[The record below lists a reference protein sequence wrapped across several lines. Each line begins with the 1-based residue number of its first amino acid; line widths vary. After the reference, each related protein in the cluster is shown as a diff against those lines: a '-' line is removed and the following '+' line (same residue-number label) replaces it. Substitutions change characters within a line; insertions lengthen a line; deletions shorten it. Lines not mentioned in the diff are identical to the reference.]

1 MTSFST
7 QRIGSN
13 NPSIHPK
20 KDDTP
25 TPDDVFFFAGQSPGA
40 AVELLPDIDNDN
52 DWVRVERR
60 KISAGPFVSG
70 WMRRGHLDKELP
82 PPAPDPVAVDE
93 FVRACAREEM
103 ALAVSDAAHTL
114 RADYLIALAG
124 IESGFANFGAPAA
137 QTDRI
142 GPYHFGSV
150 TWDEVAK
157 DARLTIS
164 DRFTSLNQIIA
175 ASAIARRDWAAFSAL
190 TAGFVPRY
198 LDLFHAWLVGVPAAQ
213 EVNQAS
219 ANAAAMMGALLQK
232 HHPNASAVM
241 DARVEFLRGNKTVGG
256 TDLTVAEFVQRT
268 TKALGDALTEAGKL
282 LVQHF
287 PEFIATD
294 NASTNAG
301 DDAGSK
307 PGRKTFQVSSA
318 GKIDVSEVDY
328 TKFGGPGNNFA
339 SWIRD
344 ACTAAGVPPNAD
356 WIDGYT
362 VLCRRESSLLPN
374 AINKTDS
381 NARGTIVA
389 DGSPALCS
397 RGIAQCIPPTFAT
410 FHAAG
415 TSKAI
420 YDPVANIAASI
431 RYVLQR
437 YKVSVDGSD
446 LARKVQQADPN
457 RPGRGY

>member
-7 QRIGSN
+7 QRIGSD
-13 NPSIHPK
+13 NPSIHEK

-25 TPDDVFFFAGQSPGA
+25 PEDRFFRPGASPGST
-40 AVELLPDIDNDN
+40 VELLPDVDNDK
-52 DWVRVERR
+52 DWVRVEWRR
-60 KISAGPFVSG
+60 LAAGPFVSG

-82 PPAPDPVAVDE
+82 PALDSVPVDE

-103 ALAVSDAAHTL
+103 AIAVSDAAHTL

-124 IESGFANFGAPAA
+124 IESGFVNFGAPAA

-157 DARLTIS
+157 GAGLTAG

-175 ASAIARRDWAAFSAL
+175 ASAIARRDWAAFAAP
-190 TAGFVPRY
+190 TAPLVPRY
-198 LDLFHAWLVGVPAAQ
+198 LDLFHAWLIGAPAAR
-213 EVNQAS
+213 EANQAS
-219 ANAAAMMGALLQK
+219 ADATAVMGALLEK
-232 HHPNASAVM
+232 HHPSASAAVM
-241 DARVEFLRGNKTVGG
+241 DTHVEFLRGNKTVGG

-287 PEFIATD
+287 PEFVGTGD
-294 NASTNAG
+294 TSTNAG

-307 PGRKTFQVSSA
+307 SGRKTFQVSSA

-328 TKFGGPGNNFA
+328 TKFNGPGNFA
-339 SWIRD
+339 SWISE
-344 ACTAAGVPPNAD
+344 ACTAVGVPANSD
-356 WIDGYT
+356 WINGYT
-362 VLCRRESSLLPN
+362 VLCRRESSFRPN
-374 AINKTDS
+374 AINRVDS

-389 DGSPALCS
+389 DGSPSLCS

-431 RYVLQR
+431 QYVLHR

-446 LARKVQQADPN
+446 LAQKVQQADPN